1 MSAWG
6 GEPAGMAVKELA
18 AGRRGLDID
27 TGTETHTELHLP
39 GEPIAPALARAGVRG
54 AIAGGPEPVP
64 DRLVADL
71 ELLVTE
77 VVTNAVRHGGRRP
90 ADEIVVRMWAD
101 DCVHVEVVDTG
112 LPFERRAGPDRLGP
126 SASGWGL
133 FLLDRLTTAWG
144 VEAEPNGKKVW
155 FDLDLAA

>member
-1 MSAWG
+1 LGRGTG
-6 GEPAGMAVKELA
+6 GYGFRVENV
-18 AGRRGLDID
+18 GRGARGWDID
-27 TGTETHTELHLP
+27 TGTVTHTELHLP

-54 AIAGGPEPVP
+54 AIAGVPDRVP

-77 VVTNAVRHGGRRP
+77 VVTNAVRHGGLRP

-112 LPFERRAGPDRLGP
+112 SPFERRAEPGRLGP

>member
-1 MSAWG
+1 MPID
-6 GEPAGMAVKELA
+6 EV
-18 AGRRGLDID
+18 GRGARGLGID
-27 TGTETHTELHLP
+27 RGTETRTELHLP

-54 AIAGGPEPVP
+54 AIAGVPERVP

-77 VVTNAVRHGGRRP
+77 VVTNAVRHGGGRP

-101 DCVHVEVVDTG
+101 DCVHVEVIDTG
-112 LPFERRAGPDRLGP
+112 SPFERRAGPDRLGP
-126 SASGWGL
+126 RASGWGL

-144 VEAEPNGKKVW
+144 VEAEPMGKKVW

>member
-1 MSAWG
+1 
-6 GEPAGMAVKELA
+6 
-18 AGRRGLDID
+18 LDID
-27 TGTETHTELHLP
+27 TATETHTELYLP

-54 AIAGGPEPVP
+54 AIAGVP
-64 DRLVADL
+64 DRVSDRLVADL

-77 VVTNAVRHGGRRP
+77 VVTNAVRHGGLRP

-101 DCVHVEVVDTG
+101 ECVHVEVVDTG
-112 LPFERRAGPDRLGP
+112 SPFERPAERDRLGP